1 MASPTD
7 APSLWGVR
15 VRGSLVWM
23 LFLIVP
29 LLGAQEA
36 VGEERDAPPLLPD
49 GEFEA
54 PARAAIPGVVSEQR
68 VVWIEGFGWMG
79 SADLFEGL
87 GVQVDAPGF
96 GEVPGSEESLGVLA
110 AALSLLAESP
120 ADREVPRRNE
130 IASPPRETLPG
141 DGASDA
147 LRESEGSDRIS
158 AEEAQA
164 RFVAGLEELAERG
177 SVWLRARAEVDGA
190 SEPLVGVEWEGDL
203 PWAEAVVQAGD
214 AQGHD
219 ERFVTPL
226 HEAAAAGAFRA
237 ALLLLDHGADVEA
250 VDARR
255 WLPIHYAA
263 RHGHAALVALFLAH
277 GSSLIGPDREERS
290 PLQLAARHGHE
301 QAVAVLL
308 AGASPLDSRGAGQ
321 PTALHLAVLA
331 GHTGIVR
338 QLLAAGA
345 DASSR
350 AGRGVTPLHL
360 AALQADP
367 EILAALLEAGAS
379 PEVENRDGRTPM
391 DVAAR
396 NGHEAAFSA
405 PADME

>member
-1 MASPTD
+1 MPVPFA
-7 APSLWGVR
+7 L
-15 VRGSLVWM
+15 M
-23 LFLIVP
+23 LFLLAS
-29 LLGAQEA
+29 LLGPRLV
-36 VGEERDAPPLLPD
+36 VGDERDALPMLLEDEP
-49 GEFEA
+49 EA
-54 PARAAIPGVVSEQR
+54 SGGAAVPGVVSEER

-96 GEVPGSEESLGVLA
+96 GEVPGSEESLGVLEA
-110 AALSLLAESP
+110 VLSLLAESP
-120 ADREVPRRNE
+120 DAPEVPPAGEMLPPREEELPGGGAREVPLAPE
-130 IASPPRETLPG
+130 
-141 DGASDA
+141 D
-147 LRESEGSDRIS
+147 SDRIS

-164 RFVAGLEELAERG
+164 RFVAGLEKLAEQG
-177 SVWLRARAEVDGA
+177 SAWLRVRAEVDGA
-190 SEPLVGVEWEGDL
+190 PEPLVGVEWEEDL
-203 PWAEAVVQAGD
+203 LWAEAVVQAGD
-214 AQGHD
+214 VQGHD

-237 ALLLLDHGADVEA
+237 ALLLLDRGADVEA
-250 VDARR
+250 ADARR

-263 RHGHAALVALFLAH
+263 RHGHGVQVALFLAY
-277 GSSLIGPDREERS
+277 GSPMAGPGRDERS

-301 QAVAVLL
+301 QAVAALL
-308 AGASPLDSRGAGQ
+308 AGAAPLDARGAAQ
-321 PTALHLAVLA
+321 PTALHLAVLG
-331 GHTGIVR
+331 GHTGVVR

-379 PEVENRDGRTPM
+379 PETENHDGRTPL

-396 NGHEAAFSA
+396 NGHEAAFPA